1 MLMKETRA
9 LRWKCT
15 LKFFLVMAV
24 WAATAIFLACNGGG
38 GGGGSSRS
46 SGGGGAG
53 TQQTGELAF
62 VTTTNFFD
70 SASYSTINLRNN
82 RADED
87 LPSEAGIIESD
98 NDAVYYNN
106 RVYVINRFNFD
117 NITVLDV
124 SDLSTAIKQFSTG
137 NGSNPQDMAFVS
149 DEQAYV
155 SLLGE
160 NDLLRVDPT
169 AANGSEIVSRID
181 LSGFRDPN
189 DSDGIVE
196 AKSLV
201 IVGKYLFVALQLL
214 DNFSPIP
221 GVKAVLAVI
230 DTTDDTLVDADPGA
244 AGVNPITLS
253 GQNPQF
259 MRYVPDLGKIVVSE
273 TGSFGDKVDDG
284 IETVDPF
291 TFDAEGFLID
301 EDDLGGDVGDVVIV
315 DGLKGYVVITD
326 ANFDNKVVIFDVETG
341 DNLGDLTGDLPF
353 IPELAVDGSKR
364 VLVPDRTLT
373 EPGIRIFDSFTDT
386 EVTASPIDVGLPPN
400 TVIVLYK

>member
-1 MLMKETRA
+1 M
-9 LRWKCT
+9 
-15 LKFFLVMAV
+15 
-24 WAATAIFLACNGGG
+24 
-38 GGGGSSRS
+38 
-46 SGGGGAG
+46 
-53 TQQTGELAF
+53 
-62 VTTTNFFD
+62 
-70 SASYSTINLRNN
+70 
-82 RADED
+82 
-87 LPSEAGIIESD
+87 
-98 NDAVYYNN
+98 
-106 RVYVINRFNFD
+106 
-117 NITVLDV
+117 
-124 SDLSTAIKQFSTG
+124 
-137 NGSNPQDMAFVS
+137 
-149 DEQAYV
+149 
-155 SLLGE
+155 
-160 NDLLRVDPT
+160 
-169 AANGSEIVSRID
+169 
-181 LSGFRDPN
+181 
-189 DSDGIVE
+189 
-196 AKSLV
+196 V

-214 DNFSPIP
+214 DNFSPIS

-230 DTTDDTLVDADPGA
+230 DTTTDDLEDVDPTTADIDGI
-244 AGVNPITLS
+244 VLN